1 MSGVVLDASAL
12 LAFLKGEA
20 GGTMVKR
27 QLVGAHMS
35 SVNLAEVAS
44 TFVHAG
50 MPPDEVET
58 GLRDLPLTIVPLD
71 AALAYRASA
80 LRAMTAAHGLSLGD
94 RCCLALAHHLGLPA
108 LTCDRAWMDV
118 AEAAGVKVKLAR

>member
-58 GLRDLPLTIVPLD
+58 GLRDLPLTIVPFD

-80 LRAMTAAHGLSLGD
+80 LRAVTAEKGLSLGD
-94 RCCLALAHHLGLPA
+94 RCCLALAHSLGLPA
-108 LTCDRAWMDV
+108 LTCDRTWADV
-118 AEAAGVKVKLAR
+118 AEVAGVKVKLAR